1 MICTLHGFTA
11 GVFTQVKI
19 NEANEAVKPWKCMKM
34 CQHHL
39 ENILSHVD
47 PAESWGS
54 KGLTQTCWCSMMS
67 GQGLQ
72 PAGAKDFQHMKNA
85 LRSVFHFN
93 YASLCLHSILGLV
106 PADVW
111 HTWRKLKKIE
121 QHEKGIKRDKKG
133 ILTVALANVEPP
145 RHRWSRGCKRQD
157 RQTTC
162 RVYASLKLPPEYASS
177 ASQQSGM
184 KARSNNK
191 TGSKISKSNLDISD
205 AKMITWRCRDF

>member
-1 MICTLHGFTA
+1 M
-11 GVFTQVKI
+11 
-19 NEANEAVKPWKCMKM
+19 
-34 CQHHL
+34 
-39 ENILSHVD
+39 LSHVD

-54 KGLTQTCWCSMMS
+54 KGLTQTCWCSMTS

-85 LRSVFHFN
+85 LRSVLHFN
-93 YASLCLHSILGLV
+93 YASLCLHSMLGLV

-121 QHEKGIKRDKKG
+121 QHEKGITRDKKG

-191 TGSKISKSNLDISD
+191 TGSKIKEQFRHF
-205 AKMITWRCRDF
+205 RCKNDYVEMQRFLVPFFFWKQSGF